1 MNRNKI
7 KVAYTLL
14 IIFVAIV
21 VIININKKEVY
32 KLEFYGLDCDT
43 PFVRFFSNGR
53 YEYLYEGREIKDEI
67 VPMFKKGKYKIDIPK
82 LIENDKTYTHD
93 MNIRGFYM
101 FSEPGGN
108 KKMVHADNKEL
119 IEFLE
124 KNDIDLDRC
133 ITYK

>member
-1 MNRNKI
+1 MGLTPSIWVHFYIFQTGSLRASGFVLRREPFCGKI
-7 KVAYTLL
+7 Y
-14 IIFVAIV
+14 
-21 VIININKKEVY
+21 KE
-32 KLEFYGLDCDT
+32 
-43 PFVRFFSNGR
+43 N
-53 YEYLYEGREIKDEI
+53 
-67 VPMFKKGKYKIDIPK
+67 FKKGNYKIDIPK

-108 KKMVHADNKEL
+108 KKMVHADSEEL